1 METIFNQTLCQLDT
15 NPANLQTIAQQV
27 TDTLNVPELTPLR
40 RYAIAKTLL
49 NGLSL
54 AVAEIGA
61 AGLQYALDNY
71 PSAQE
76 GTHFSEGDD
85 TFRINIKTDYNYAAN
100 DNSGL
105 YNQQLKRETE
115 CKKMAEAAHKLLKG
129 MQAQILA
136 DHPRMTPTKIE
147 MTLAYVG
154 QKMKQG

>member
-15 NPANLQTIAQQV
+15 NPASLQTIAQQV
-27 TDTLNVPELTPLR
+27 TDTLNVPELTPLK

-71 PSAQE
+71 PEAQN
-76 GTHFSEGDD
+76 GTHFKEGDD
-85 TFRINIKTDYNYAAN
+85 TFRVLVKSDYNYAAN
-100 DNSGL
+100 DDSGL

-115 CKKMAEAAHKLLKG
+115 CRKLAEAAHKLLKG
-129 MQAQILA
+129 MQAQILV

-147 MTLAYVG
+147 MTLAY
-154 QKMKQG
+154 MQGK